1 MITSKTTMIK
11 PMEICTVKL
20 MEIANP
26 DRYPT
31 KEAQSIVAG
40 YSASVGAFPV
50 SDAAWNDKRTATGAN
65 PNE

>member
-1 MITSKTTMIK
+1 
-11 PMEICTVKL
+11 
-20 MEIANP
+20 
-26 DRYPT
+26 
-31 KEAQSIVAG
+31 VAG